1 MGVLEVGRVG
11 ADRDVTAVL
20 RHLAPSGA
28 GTGLVGVDPQVCAQ
42 ALDVD
47 GVAVSVLADDGLS
60 EVLWCSEGA
69 SARLEELQFTLGQG
83 PGPEVGVCCAPVVVP
98 DLARV
103 PAGRWPALLPEAAA
117 LGIGALFCFPLHV
130 GSACLGTLT
139 LQRTAPGP
147 LADATMT
154 DAWLVANALTALL
167 VKGGPQLDA
176 FAAAEEGAEFYRAV
190 VHQASGMVSVQAGVP
205 VAQALLRLRAHAFRH
220 GRPVT
225 EVADDVVARRLSFRD
240 DGNGPATAAGEGTE
254 GP

>member
-1 MGVLEVGRVG
+1 MG
-11 ADRDVTAVL
+11 ADRDVAVVL
-20 RHLAPSGA
+20 ERLGPPRAGLAGI
-28 GTGLVGVDPQVCAQ
+28 DPQVCAR
-42 ALDVD
+42 ALDAD
-47 GVAVSVLADDGLS
+47 GVAVSVLADHGLS
-60 EVLWCSEGA
+60 EVLWCCEGA

-83 PGPEVGVCCAPVVVP
+83 PGPEVGACCAPVLVP

-103 PAGRWPALLPEAAA
+103 PPGRWPALLPEAAA
-117 LGIGALFCFPLHV
+117 LGIGALFCFPLLV

-139 LQRTAPGP
+139 LQRAAPGP

-167 VKGGPQLDA
+167 VKSGPQHDA
-176 FAAAEEGAEFYRAV
+176 FAAAEGGSDLYHAV

-225 EVADDVVARRLSFRD
+225 EVAGDVVARRLSFRE
-240 DGNGPATAAGEGTE
+240 DGNGPATAAGEGTD